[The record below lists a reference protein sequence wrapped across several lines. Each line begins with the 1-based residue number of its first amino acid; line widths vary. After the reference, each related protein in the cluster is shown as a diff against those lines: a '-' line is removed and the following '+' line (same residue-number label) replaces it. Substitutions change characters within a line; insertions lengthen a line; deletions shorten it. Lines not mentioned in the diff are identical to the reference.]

1 MNFVIYLFIAT
12 NKLIKILILP
22 VIEITGQS
30 VSGYLNV
37 VSLPT

>member
-1 MNFVIYLFIAT
+1 
-12 NKLIKILILP
+12 LILP

-37 VSLPT
+37 VSLPTWMYV